1 MKHKKS
7 YPEIGSTSRWVVM
20 VFSAVG
26 EPCKIRLERANASRV
41 LIVIHWEAINF
52 SCLTLIKNAKKSG
65 PKAAL
70 KININQ
76 SFYLLITFT
85 VLMFPSA

>member
-20 VFSAVG
+20 VFSAVS
-26 EPCKIRLERANASRV
+26 EPCKILLERANASRV

-65 PKAAL
+65 PKAAQ
-70 KININQ
+70 KINIR
-76 SFYLLITFT
+76 SEFI
-85 VLMFPSA
+85 S